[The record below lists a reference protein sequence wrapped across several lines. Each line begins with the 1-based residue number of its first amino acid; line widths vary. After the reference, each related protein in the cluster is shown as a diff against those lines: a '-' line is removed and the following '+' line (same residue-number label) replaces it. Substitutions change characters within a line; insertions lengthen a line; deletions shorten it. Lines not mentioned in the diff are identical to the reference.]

1 MLASSPIQVK
11 YPLDKRLHTFE
22 DVANLLRHRYPGKL
36 GNVIGRVYTTEEEF
50 GPGGCQLETKH
61 GRSQCMLQ
69 DKILYWGW
77 RIIDRYGLESHA
89 HQTIGRELGGLKTC
103 RILFCSAHRL
113 VVRLV
118 W

>member
-1 MLASSPIQVK
+1 M
-11 YPLDKRLHTFE
+11 
-22 DVANLLRHRYPGKL
+22 ANLFRHGYPSKL
-36 GNVIGRVYTTEEEF
+36 VNVISRVYATKEKF

-61 GRSQCMLQ
+61 GRSQYTLR

-89 HQTIGRELGGLKTC
+89 HQAIGRELGGLKTC
-103 RILFCSAHRL
+103 RILYCSTYRL

-118 W
+118 G